1 MKVIILCAGY
11 ATRLYPL
18 TLHKAKPLLE
28 VKGKPIV
35 EHLVDQLVTLPS
47 VFKIQIVTN
56 DKFYE
61 DFLQWRAWY
70 GYEQFIEILNDG
82 SKNEKDRRGAIG
94 DLFFALDSDP
104 EPDDLLII
112 AGDNY
117 FDFNLSYFVLF
128 SSLQREPVI
137 AVHNVGSKTLAS
149 QYGIVDVSDHGKVM
163 WFEEKPKEPQSTL
176 ASIGLYYLPLEHQK
190 MISKYKEQNLP
201 MDQIGYFVKWL
212 SENMFVRAYPIL
224 GNWYDIG
231 DHKTLEALQGGK
243 SYFSKN

>member
-28 VKGKPIV
+28 VKGKPIL
-35 EHLVDQLVTLPS
+35 EHLIDQLVTLPS

-56 DKFYE
+56 DKFHD

-82 SKNEKDRRGAIG
+82 SKSELDRRGAIG
-94 DLFFALDSDP
+94 DLFFALESDT

-112 AGDNY
+112 TGDNY
-117 FDFNLSYFVLF
+117 FDFRLSYFVLF
-128 SSLQREPVI
+128 SSLQSNPVI
-137 AVHNVGSKTLAS
+137 AVHNVGSKKLAS
-149 QYGIVDVSDHGKVM
+149 QYGIVDINDHGQVIR
-163 WFEEKPKEPQSTL
+163 FEEKPKEPKTTL

-190 MISKYKEQNLP
+190 LISKYKNQNLP
-201 MDQIGYFVKWL
+201 MDQIGYFIKWL
-212 SENMFVRAYPIL
+212 AENTSVRAYPVL

-231 DHKTLEALQGGK
+231 DKKTLEQLNGGFQ
-243 SYFSKN
+243 FSSN